1 MNFKEE
7 LVSKFNKHN
16 IELTNK
22 QAEMFETY
30 YKMIV
35 EWNEKINLT
44 AITEQ
49 SEVIEKHFLDSI
61 LPYKQFDYEASVLD
75 IGTGAGFPSIPLK
88 ILRPDLNIT
97 MLDSLNKRIVF
108 LEEVI
113 NKLNLDNITALHGR
127 CEDMAKMPLYRE
139 SFDIV
144 TARAVA
150 KLNTL
155 SEYCI
160 PFIKTNGKF
169 IAYKSLDIENEL
181 TECKNAF
188 SKLFIKHIN
197 TITFEL
203 PSGTRNIIILTKTN
217 KTPVQYPRLQNKP
230 RKMPL

>member
-1 MNFKEE
+1 
-7 LVSKFNKHN
+7 
-16 IELTNK
+16 
-22 QAEMFETY
+22 MFETY

-49 SEVIEKHFLDSI
+49 SEVIEKHFLDSV
-61 LPYKQFDYEASVLD
+61 LPYKEFDFEASVLD

-113 NKLNLDNITALHGR
+113 NNLQLENITALHGR

-181 TECKNAF
+181 IECKNAF
-188 SKLFIKHIN
+188 NKLFIKHIN
-197 TITFEL
+197 TITYEL
-203 PSGTRNIIILTKTN
+203 TSGTRNVVILTKTN
-217 KTPVQYPRLQNKP
+217 KTPNQYPRLQNKP